1 MFMRKDNFLHL
12 TGLCM
17 NTDAWHHH
25 WYAQDSYGVLQCRVM
40 AVMST
45 VAVIKPLR
53 LLLMEYGRP
62 AQLVVGLSSLMASME
77 IWCAH
82 PTMSCV
88 TVLFHTFQE
97 HVLMPATSME
107 SVSMGSATVFW
118 ALVVNI
124 AINVSL
130 FISGCHLYH
139 NLEDQISLCLLTALL
154 LHCIQLC
161 SLSSP

>member
-1 MFMRKDNFLHL
+1 
-12 TGLCM
+12 
-17 NTDAWHHH
+17 
-25 WYAQDSYGVLQCRVM
+25 M

-62 AQLVVGLSSLMASME
+62 AQLVVGLSSSMASME

-97 HVLMPATSME
+97 HVLMLAISME
-107 SVSMGSATVFW
+107 SVSMGSATVSW

-124 AINVSL
+124 AINVFVPVGAVVMALAQLMECVIVSWV
-130 FISGCHLYH
+130 I
-139 NLEDQISLCLLTALL
+139 LELIAPQRDVTSNAVYMEECVIMGSVNFDAQIMLGIPVRIVV
-154 LHCIQLC
+154 H
-161 SLSSP
+161 